1 MPCEAYQEFVPPAAY
16 QLFMPR
22 EAYHELCAAGGLLVF
37 HAVSG
42 QLITVLLAAYIVF
55 HAVSGGVA
63 RGLPVICAAVGGLR
77 DVYGRQAYQL
87 LYGPEAYHLLHG
99 RAAYQVFEQYAYQHC
114 MSLVAYIAHGDARGI
129 HDHGAPR
136 GLHDHRAILGLSA
149 SMDGRPTKVL
159 WTSGLPCFA
168 NPCTLEEVVRLAE

>member
-1 MPCEAYQEFVPPAAY
+1 MEFVPRAAYQFFMPSVAYSSLCSSQPTLYSMLSVGYMELVSLATHLEFVPP
-16 QLFMPR
+16 
-22 EAYHELCAAGGLLVF
+22 E
-37 HAVSG
+37 
-42 QLITVLLAAYIVF
+42 
-55 HAVSGGVA
+55 
-63 RGLPVICAAVGGLR
+63 
-77 DVYGRQAYQL
+77 AYQL